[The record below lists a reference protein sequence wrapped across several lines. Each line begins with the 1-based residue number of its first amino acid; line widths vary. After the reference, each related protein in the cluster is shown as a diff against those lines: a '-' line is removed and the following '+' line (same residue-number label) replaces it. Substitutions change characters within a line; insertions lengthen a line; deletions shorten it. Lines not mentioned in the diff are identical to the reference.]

1 MMAVLVMVVEEAVTQ
16 QPVTQ
21 LTPWLFE
28 PFFFFP
34 EVQRLL
40 DSEFAAAAFRPQ

>member
-1 MMAVLVMVVEEAVTQ
+1 MVQVIEEAISG

-28 PFFFFP
+28 PFIFFP
-34 EVQRLL
+34 EVQRLF
-40 DSEFAAAAFRPQ
+40 DSEFAAAAVRPG